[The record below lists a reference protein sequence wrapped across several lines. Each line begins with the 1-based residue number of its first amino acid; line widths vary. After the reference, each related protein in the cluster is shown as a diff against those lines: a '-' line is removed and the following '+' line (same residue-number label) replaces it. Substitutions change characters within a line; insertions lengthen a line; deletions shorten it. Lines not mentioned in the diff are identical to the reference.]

1 MNNFDFD
8 LKASGLVS
16 QANSIRSEQMK
27 GLCLPVAYKPEVLTE
42 RSILAER
49 KAEAKIVA
57 EKLADS
63 LTNALA
69 MKPFTVDPLI
79 DRIESDQLDELR
91 SDYRKAI
98 SDGDKDE
105 AKRIASKGVKV
116 KDILVRAAS
125 NGLYDPNSRS

>member
-1 MNNFDFD
+1 
-8 LKASGLVS
+8 
-16 QANSIRSEQMK
+16 MK

-69 MKPFTVDPLI
+69 
-79 DRIESDQLDELR
+79 
-91 SDYRKAI
+91 Y
-98 SDGDKDE
+98 E
-105 AKRIASKGVKV
+105 AVHR
-116 KDILVRAAS
+116 
-125 NGLYDPNSRS
+125 